1 MSSLNAANL
10 FNVEGLVVVITG
22 GGSGIGLMMAR
33 GLEENGAKV
42 YIIGRRLATLEAA
55 EKQAKHGNIIP
66 IRGDVTKKEDLTRI
80 VDLIT
85 ARDGFINVL
94 IANAGT
100 IGPNSIG
107 LSKDATLQQFRD
119 HHFNADIEA
128 FTNAY
133 HVNATAVHF
142 SIFAFLGLLGAG
154 NAKGN
159 VQQQSQVIL
168 TGSIAAWDRTP
179 LEMHVPSTVEGA
191 AEKRVPLD
199 GFAYPSSK
207 VAATQMMKQLSKAFV
222 PYDIRVNVI
231 APGIYGSEIMDELID
246 SVQGKFPKSMVPLQ
260 RAGNTED
267 MAGLVLFLTSK
278 AGAYLSG
285 SVIVT
290 DGGRLSVL
298 PSSY

>member
-1 MSSLNAANL
+1 MSSLNAASL

-22 GGSGIGLMMAR
+22 GGSGIGLMMAK

-42 YIIGRRLATLEAA
+42 YIVGRRLATLEAA
-55 EKQAKHGNIIP
+55 EKQAKHGNIIS
-66 IRGDVTKKEDLTRI
+66 IRGDITKKEDLTRI

-85 ARDGFINVL
+85 ARDGLINVL
-94 IANAGT
+94 ITNAGT

-168 TGSIAAWDRTP
+168 T
-179 LEMHVPSTVEGA
+179 VEGA

-207 VAATQMMKQLSKAFV
+207 AAATQMMKQLSKAFV
-222 PYDIRVNVI
+222 SYDIRVNVI
-231 APGIYGSEIMDELID
+231 APGSTSSPIC
-246 SVQGKFPKSMVPLQ
+246 KFPKSMVPLQ
-260 RAGNTED
+260 RAGNAED